1 VRVNANERDEIT
13 ASVAAH
19 SELGSRWYDTA
30 VAEGLVE
37 RIGDEI
43 DKRIDARL
51 GGQPQP
57 GPRAQGGTRA
67 TPAYQAP
74 PAYQG
79 ASHLPGAGPAPTP
92 SMPAAAP
99 AAPRGLPRRVGG
111 LSGMVLGLGSM
122 GLGVGAT
129 AVVVSHHVNSAAAV
143 VMILLIWA
151 DRDHQRR
158 PTRSVG
164 SDRRGQVMFERFTD
178 RARRVVVAAQEE
190 ARMLGHNH
198 IGSEHLLLGPAP

>member
-19 SELGSRWYDTA
+19 AELGPRYDSA

-43 DKRIDARL
+43 DRRIDARL
-51 GGQPQP
+51 GGPSQP
-57 GPRAQGGTRA
+57 GRPAQGGNRA
-67 TPAYQAP
+67 A

-79 ASHLPGAGPAPTP
+79 PAAPTP

-99 AAPRGLPRRVGG
+99 PPPAVPRRAGG

-129 AVVVSHHVNSAAAV
+129 AVVVSSHVESVAALLMV
-143 VMILLIWA
+143 LLIWA
-151 DRDHQRR
+151 AIAVINIAHAQRR
-158 PTRSVG
+158 
-164 SDRRGQVMFERFTD
+164 
-178 RARRVVVAAQEE
+178 
-190 ARMLGHNH
+190 L
-198 IGSEHLLLGPAP
+198 

>member
-1 VRVNANERDEIT
+1 MRVNANERDEIT

-19 SELGSRWYDTA
+19 AELGPRYDDA

-37 RIGDEI
+37 RIGEEI

-57 GPRAQGGTRA
+57 AQRRVNRTVPVNPG
-67 TPAYQAP
+67 P

-79 ASHLPGAGPAPTP
+79 PAAPTP

-99 AAPRGLPRRVGG
+99 PPPAPRRAGG
-111 LSGMVLGLGSM
+111 FSGAILGLGSM

-129 AVVVSHHVNSAAAV
+129 AVVVSHHVNSVAALFMV
-143 VMILLIWA
+143 VLIWA
-151 DRDHQRR
+151 AIAVINIGHSQRK
-158 PTRSVG
+158 
-164 SDRRGQVMFERFTD
+164 
-178 RARRVVVAAQEE
+178 
-190 ARMLGHNH
+190 L
-198 IGSEHLLLGPAP
+198 